1 MRTASGYQTPA
12 VPYHTLIC
20 GSFSTPNTA
29 LVRKNAE
36 YITNT
41 KGSKGSLREGT
52 TRMILETTNFTNL
65 HESSFAEATDNEN
78 SACGGIRNHEI
89 PFFAPLYYFLDR
101 G

>member
-1 MRTASGYQTPA
+1 MRTASGYQAPA

-41 KGSKGSLREGT
+41 KHTERVLRAE
-52 TRMILETTNFTNL
+52 L
-65 HESSFAEATDNEN
+65 HVNRNNE
-78 SACGGIRNHEI
+78 IRKNKK
-89 PFFAPLYYFLDR
+89 DSM
-101 G
+101 

>member
-1 MRTASGYQTPA
+1 ML
-12 VPYHTLIC
+12 V
-20 GSFSTPNTA
+20 A
-29 LVRKNAE
+29 LAMLAAE
-36 YITNT
+36 LGTTKYS

-65 HESSFAEATDNEN
+65 HESSFAKATDDEK

-89 PFFAPLYYFLDR
+89 QFFAPLYYFLDR